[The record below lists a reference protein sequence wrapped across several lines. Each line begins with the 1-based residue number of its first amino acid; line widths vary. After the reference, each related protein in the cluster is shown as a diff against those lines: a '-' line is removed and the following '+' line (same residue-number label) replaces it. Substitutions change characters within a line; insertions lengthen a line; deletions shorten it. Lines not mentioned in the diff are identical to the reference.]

1 MPTVLEKIN
10 KILYTQTEIDIV
22 SQIEEVIFKI
32 NIQSNGQFTNGA
44 KFSDIQK
51 ELKKKKI
58 IHTDE
63 FILNLLRKLKKEFVL
78 QEIDGKWYS
87 CLM

>member
-10 KILYTQTEIDIV
+10 KILYTQTEIDIAP
-22 SQIEEVIFKI
+22 QIEEVIFKI

-44 KFSDIQK
+44 KFPDIQK
-51 ELKKKKI
+51 ELKKQKI
-58 IHTDE
+58 SHSDE
-63 FILNLLRKLKKEFVL
+63 FILNLLRKLKKEFIL

-87 CLM
+87 TLM